1 MTKLGYARVS
11 TTDQNTDLQLER
23 LRAAGCEV
31 IRQEKVS
38 GRSRDGRSELE
49 TVMEFL
55 RPGDTLCVYKID
67 RLGRSTRDVLNLV
80 HELEQKGASLEVL
93 EPAINTA
100 GPMGKMVLTV
110 LGMVA
115 EMELG
120 FIKERQ
126 AAGIAKAKAEGFYRG
141 RQAKLDHGRIVELR
155 ASGMGATGI
164 AKEVGCTRAFVYK
177 VLKQAAAG
185 TAGVSVR

>member
-11 TTDQNTDLQLER
+11 TTDQNTDLQIER
-23 LRAAGCEV
+23 LGAAGCEV
-31 IRQEKVS
+31 VRQEKVS
-38 GRSRDGRSELE
+38 GRSRNGRSELE

-120 FIKERQ
+120 FIRERQ
-126 AAGIAKAKAEGFYRG
+126 RAGIERAKVAGVYRG
-141 RQAKLDHGRIVELR
+141 RPAKLDHSKIRELR
-155 ASGMGATGI
+155 AQGMGATEI
-164 AKEVGCTRAFVYK
+164 AEKVGCKRAMVYK
-177 VLKQAAAG
+177 VLKKFAAA
-185 TAGVSVR
+185 